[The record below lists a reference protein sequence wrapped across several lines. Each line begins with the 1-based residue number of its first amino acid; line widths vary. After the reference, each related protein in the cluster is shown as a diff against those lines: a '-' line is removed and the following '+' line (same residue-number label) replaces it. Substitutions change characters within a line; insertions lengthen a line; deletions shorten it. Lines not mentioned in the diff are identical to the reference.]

1 MPTKRKA
8 TAGTRKKRA
17 AVSKKR
23 GPIPVAEAGDLPKD
37 ALVVSLDFAKKHWG
51 KAALSAGA
59 LGLAGAGGA
68 LVNQAL
74 KNAKERTTRKSNMDA
89 LNYME
94 QEVVNNPLLRG
105 KAPRSHSVGVS
116 TNEYT
121 GNEGF

>member
-74 KNAKERTTRKSNMDA
+74 KNGKARRQLNEIVEETRKSGSRA
-89 LNYME
+89 NYTPNIDWNAE
-94 QEVVNNPLLRG
+94 HQ
-105 KAPRSHSVGVS
+105 
-116 TNEYT
+116 
-121 GNEGF
+121 